1 MSKKI
6 KETPVPIP
14 GEAPKATTKEP
25 KKEKSKSKPVA
36 KREPSPSS
44 SGSDSESE
52 SEASS
57 EDEDSEEENSKEKT
71 STGKSTPAK
80 TSSEGSES
88 ESSSGESESESE
100 SETPAEEAPRDIRTV
115 SLRPAK
121 AFQPPPGFNKVQSN
135 INPSSNLSKLLKS
148 TDLSKKQIWHITAP
162 ASIDVKQVKEFAL
175 GQGMDNKTVL
185 QHKGAEYAF
194 ARASDDSQT
203 AAKLLVPT
211 GKGYAAVPN
220 EFSQTLHLKQV
231 VRLPDVSEKQEETSQ
246 DAMKFVVRP
255 EKPARPQPEGLRMR
269 YMPAGNADVPEKPKA
284 KRRHEKTEGDEE
296 KTEVKSKKKKSKREG
311 GGEAMEGVEMTA
323 AKEEDGE
330 KKKKKKDT
338 ETKKKRKA

>member
-14 GEAPKATTKEP
+14 GKAPKATTKEP
-25 KKEKSKSKPVA
+25 KKEKSKSKHVA

-44 SGSDSESE
+44 SGSDSESG

-57 EDEDSEEENSKEKT
+57 EDEGSEEENSKEKA
-71 STGKSTPAK
+71 STGESTPAK
-80 TSSEGSES
+80 TSSEGNES
-88 ESSSGESESESE
+88 ESSSGESENESE
-100 SETPAEEAPRDIRTV
+100 SETPAEEAPRDVRTV

-121 AFQPPPGFNKVQSN
+121 VFQPPPGFKKVQSN

-148 TDLSKKQIWHITAP
+148 TDLSKKQIWHVTAP

-211 GKGYAAVPN
+211 EKGYAAVPN

-246 DAMKFVVRP
+246 DAMKFVIRP

-269 YMPAGNADVPEKPKA
+269 YMPAGNADVPEKPKE

-323 AKEEDGE
+323 AKEQDGE
-330 KKKKKKDT
+330 KKKKKKDK
-338 ETKKKRKA
+338 EKKKKKA

>member
-88 ESSSGESESESE
+88 ESSSGESEM
-100 SETPAEEAPRDIRTV
+100 

>member
-14 GEAPKATTKEP
+14 REAPKATTKEP
-25 KKEKSKSKPVA
+25 KKEKSKSKHVA

-44 SGSDSESE
+44 SGSDSESG

-57 EDEDSEEENSKEKT
+57 EDEGSEEENSKEKT
-71 STGKSTPAK
+71 STGESTPAK
-80 TSSEGSES
+80 TSSEGNES
-88 ESSSGESESESE
+88 ESSSGESEDESE
-100 SETPAEEAPRDIRTV
+100 SETPAEEAPRTSDVRTV

-121 AFQPPPGFNKVQSN
+121 VFQPPPGFKKVQSN

-148 TDLSKKQIWHITAP
+148 TDLSKKQIWHVTAP

-194 ARASDDSQT
+194 ARTSDDSQT

-211 GKGYAAVPN
+211 EKGYAAVPN

-231 VRLPDVSEKQEETSQ
+231 VRLPDVSEKQAETSQ
-246 DAMKFVVRP
+246 DAMKFVIRP

-269 YMPAGNADVPEKPKA
+269 YMPAGNADVPEKPKQ

-323 AKEEDGE
+323 AKEQDGE
-330 KKKKKKDT
+330 KKKKKKDK
-338 ETKKKRKA
+338 EKKKKA